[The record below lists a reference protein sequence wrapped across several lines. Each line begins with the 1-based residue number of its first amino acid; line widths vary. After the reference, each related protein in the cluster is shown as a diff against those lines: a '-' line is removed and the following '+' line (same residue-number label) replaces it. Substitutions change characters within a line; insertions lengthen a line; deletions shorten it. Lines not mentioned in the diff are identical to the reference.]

1 MGRTE
6 FRSDFDYK
14 RAWVG
19 KGKTF
24 NESEMAL
31 FFECMPPCARKL
43 LDTADI
49 VRDAIFREQSQALSG
64 WCCLTDPRIM
74 FTGGRFRFRQRHCSS
89 NTSTFTVAINPEL
102 SAQLPDTLFHASQTN
117 PDPRSGFVK
126 ALERL

>member
-31 FFECMPPCARKL
+31 FCECMPPCARKV

-49 VRDAIFREQSQALSG
+49 VRDAMLRQLRIGMSVVTWTATSRRHSIFG
-64 WCCLTDPRIM
+64 
-74 FTGGRFRFRQRHCSS
+74 
-89 NTSTFTVAINPEL
+89 
-102 SAQLPDTLFHASQTN
+102 
-117 PDPRSGFVK
+117 K
-126 ALERL
+126 